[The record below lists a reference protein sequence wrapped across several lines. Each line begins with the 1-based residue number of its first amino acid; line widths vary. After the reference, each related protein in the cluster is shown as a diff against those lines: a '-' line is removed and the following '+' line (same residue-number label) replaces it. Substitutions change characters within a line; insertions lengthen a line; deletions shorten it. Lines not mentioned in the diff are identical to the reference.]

1 MIFFSTMLYVVV
13 YYSFVFHYAGMIAFY
28 MLLLLV
34 ITINLFPNM
43 DVPSSFT
50 VLFVCSCNTI
60 HLFAII
66 QASS

>member
-1 MIFFSTMLYVVV
+1 MIFYSTVLYVVV
-13 YYSFVFHYAGMIAFY
+13 YYSFVCYYAGMITFY
-28 MLLLLV
+28 ILLLLV
-34 ITINLFPNM
+34 ITITLFPNM
-43 DVPSSFT
+43 HVPSSFT